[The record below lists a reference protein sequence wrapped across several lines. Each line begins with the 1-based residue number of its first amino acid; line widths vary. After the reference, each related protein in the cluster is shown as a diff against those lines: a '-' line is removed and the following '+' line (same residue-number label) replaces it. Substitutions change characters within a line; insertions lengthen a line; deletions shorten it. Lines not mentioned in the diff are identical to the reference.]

1 MDTRKITYAST
12 TSAAAD
18 PKTVFSAAET
28 WGDLKKED
36 ADIGAKAHGMR
47 ACIREGNITLTSDS
61 QKLPTGDFTL
71 YFLVEKNNSGI

>member
-36 ADIGAKAHGMR
+36 ADIDTQIVFR
-47 ACIREGNITLTSDS
+47 VQSLNS
-61 QKLPTGDFTL
+61 QQRVVPLLPEFFRK
-71 YFLVEKNNSGI
+71 YFVLPHE